1 MIRKTL
7 KHILKLAKRI
17 LFFFFSFVILYLFTA
32 WICSNIATTPKEFDL
47 NKNKII
53 YATSNGVHTDLII
66 PIESI
71 HKSIIKNLQLK
82 PNTKYVAF
90 GWGDK
95 GFYLDTPTWGD
106 LTFSTAFNAVF
117 LKSDTAMHI
126 TEYPEISKQW
136 IKVNV
141 CTPQI
146 EILNT
151 SFSSTFQIGVNNTFL
166 RIKGHSYGNNDAFY
180 EANGKY
186 SCLKTC
192 NTWTNQVLKKAE
204 IKTSI
209 WTPFDS
215 GILKHL

>member
-1 MIRKTL
+1 MIKKTI
-7 KHILKLAKRI
+7 KHILKLTKRI
-17 LFFFFSFVILYLFTA
+17 LLFFFGFVVLYLLTA
-32 WICSNIATTPKEFDL
+32 WICSNIATNPKNF
-47 NKNKII
+47 NNQKQNIV
-53 YATSNGVHTDLII
+53 YASSNGVHTDIII

-71 HKSIIKNLQLK
+71 HKNILKNFKLH
-82 PNTKYVAF
+82 PNTKFVAF

-95 GFYLDTPTWGD
+95 GFYLHTPTWGD

-126 TEYPEISKQW
+126 TEY
-136 IKVNV
+136 IKASNKWKKIAV
-141 CTPQI
+141 CSQQI
-146 EILNT
+146 ELLNK
-151 SFSSTFQIGVNNTFL
+151 SFTNSFQSDDNNKFL
-166 RIKGHSYGNNDAFY
+166 KIEGYTYGNNDTFY
-180 EANGKY
+180 EANGSY

-204 IKTSI
+204 IKTAI